1 MSTRALSRQG
11 ASPLTDDPAA
21 PALGFVSDAIA
32 ETLRRLEIP
41 YIALNPGASYRG
53 LHDSLVN
60 YLGNTRPE
68 IVLALHEEHAVAIAH
83 GYAKVTGRPMAAALH
98 SNVGLMHGSMAIFD
112 AWCDRM
118 PVVVLGAQGPLA
130 ADRRRPWIDWVHTV
144 QDLGALVRDYTKWDD
159 QPTSLAA
166 ALESILRAHQ
176 QAATAPQGPTFVCL
190 DTELQERPAEGAV
203 ALPDVARFAPPAP
216 PQAAAAAIE
225 AAAAQLAH
233 AGRVAILMGRVSR
246 DPFAWAQR
254 IELAELLSAG
264 VATDLKVAAAFPTAH
279 PLHVVPPTFFADAAM
294 RELLS
299 SADVI
304 LSLDWIDLAGTMK
317 AALGSAAP
325 GACVIH
331 CSLDSYSH
339 RGWSKDQQG
348 LPAVDIQLLGD
359 PDATVPAL
367 IERLKATPIAN
378 KRAPSRGPTPAAARR
393 ARVDAATALD
403 LDDIA
408 DAIEAARGTRTLTWA
423 RLPGGWPT
431 ARCRFAHPLDY
442 LGHDGGAGLASGP
455 GLAVGAALA
464 LKGSG
469 RTPVAVL
476 GDGDCAM
483 GVTALWSAARHRLP
497 LVVIVANNRAYMN
510 DVRHQETVALRRNRA
525 VANKWVGQ
533 TMDDPPLDF
542 AGLARAQGAAGF
554 GPIADRDDLVSA
566 LDRAFSAADRGGP
579 AVVDVLVGR

>member
-1 MSTRALSRQG
+1 V
-11 ASPLTDDPAA
+11 TDDPAAA

-32 ETLRRLEIP
+32 EVLRRLEIP
-41 YIALNPGASYRG
+41 FIALNPGASYRG

-60 YLGNTRPE
+60 YLGNARPE

-159 QPTSLAA
+159 QPTSGPA
-166 ALESILRAHQ
+166 ALESIVRAYQ

-190 DTELQERPAEGAV
+190 DTELQEQPTEGAV
-203 ALPDVARFAPPAP
+203 ALPDAARFAPPAP
-216 PQAAAAAIE
+216 PVAAPAAIE
-225 AAAAQLAH
+225 AAAAQLAR

-246 DPFAWAQR
+246 DPVAWAER
-254 IELAELLSAG
+254 VELAEMLNAG
-264 VATDLKVAAAFPTAH
+264 VATDLKVAAAFPTGH
-279 PLHVVPPTFFADAAM
+279 PLHVVPPTFFVEEAM
-294 RELLS
+294 KRLLAG
-299 SADVI
+299 ADVL
-304 LSLDWIDLAGTMK
+304 LSLDWMDLAGTMK

-325 GACVIH
+325 AASVIH

-367 IERLKATPIAN
+367 IERLKATPIAE
-378 KRAPSRGPTPAAARR
+378 KRAPERGPPPAAA
-393 ARVDAATALD
+393 ARQQPSAAHALG

-408 DAIEAARGTRTLTWA
+408 DAIEAVRRARTLTWV
-423 RLPGGWPT
+423 RLPGGWPS

-455 GLAVGAALA
+455 GIAVGAALA

-510 DVRHQETVALRRNRA
+510 DVRHQETVARRRNRA

-554 GPIADRDDLVSA
+554 GPVADRDGLFW
-566 LDRAFSAADRGGP
+566 AFDQAFRAADQGGP
-579 AVVDVLVGR
+579 ALVDVLIRRET